1 MRSGKT
7 HLFLVPVGE
16 HMFFAIS
23 AYPRLDVPQGPPF
36 EALQLRPGG
45 RRAWTAVPD
54 PPGLARQ
61 ERKDVTAYF
70 VSGALVY
77 VSLERQGTYSYDTA
91 RRRWRNEG
99 AWVLPVQGRAVLVPN
114 FLGTGRRLL
123 FGFHSS
129 DDLRRPMCVVDMDA
143 RPPVI
148 IASWPEATCPRQAW
162 RAGYMVCPY
171 IGQLSYFGGGR
182 FCISVTSHNCEK
194 PVNRSVVSF
203 TAVELTPE
211 LHFIKRQTSCYMIPQ
226 SSRGGRADVI

>member
-1 MRSGKT
+1 VFVVAQDASVVGNLVFNLNLKHIFSSHPEAAQPDKEPEPVLSLPAPVACFKQDGCYDYMAFAASPSGDVIASAGTNRRTLLYDGGGAISPGPTMRSGKT
-7 HLFLVPVGE
+7 HLFLVPVDD

-45 RRAWTAVPD
+45 RSAWTAVPD

-99 AWVLPVQGRAVLVPN
+99 AWVLPVEGRAILVPPTSWAPA
-114 FLGTGRRLL
+114 GGC
-123 FGFHSS
+123 SS
-129 DDLRRPMCVVDMDA
+129 A
-143 RPPVI
+143 
-148 IASWPEATCPRQAW
+148 
-162 RAGYMVCPY
+162 
-171 IGQLSYFGGGR
+171 F
-182 FCISVTSHNCEK
+182 N
-194 PVNRSVVSF
+194 
-203 TAVELTPE
+203 TP
-211 LHFIKRQTSCYMIPQ
+211 LI
-226 SSRGGRADVI
+226 